1 MSISTES
8 NYTQADINRV
18 PLPTNWDHKNGSLE
32 FQIDM
37 ELRHEGEYDKESAYR
52 LYLNDEL
59 LLERPY
65 FLPPD
70 VEFQVIHLT
79 IRLNNG
85 GNTFNLIPIKGNLFL
100 GKLNI
105 DRVPIQHTKGYFEI
119 EMA

>member
-1 MSISTES
+1 MSRSIER
-8 NYTQADINRV
+8 NYTQADVARA
-18 PLPTNWDHKNGSLE
+18 PLPTNWDHKRGHLE
-32 FQIDM
+32 FMIDM

-52 LYLNDEL
+52 LYFNNEL